1 MTEPR
6 RPEIRLGF
14 SRVSKALCL
23 LTIPSAPPGRELFQ
37 TVLQAGVG
45 TSWPPASLQRISH
58 ACLLSSLRLQ
68 SVACLGGFLR
78 GFLQNF
84 CLFEPVDL
92 LTTASNCLHWKWLAF
107 ASKLRAP
114 CLNWETR
121 VITSWEAIRR
131 ARRSPTTTTW
141 ELRVYSSEDPVQMQ
155 AAWEQRHHKH
165 GRSRRGPSGSLR
177 ATVPRMLTLSFP

>member
-6 RPEIRLGF
+6 HPEIRLVF

-37 TVLQAGVG
+37 TVLQAGIG

-58 ACLLSSLRLQ
+58 ACLLPSLRLQ
-68 SVACLGGFLR
+68 SVACLGGFL
-78 GFLQNF
+78 QSF
-84 CLFEPVDL
+84 CLFEPGGV

-131 ARRSPTTTTW
+131 ARRSPRPPPESSGFTLPKTLCKCKQLESSGTISMAGVAGAHLGVCPPRSPVCSPCPS
-141 ELRVYSSEDPVQMQ
+141 LRVP
-155 AAWEQRHHKH
+155 
-165 GRSRRGPSGSLR
+165 
-177 ATVPRMLTLSFP
+177 